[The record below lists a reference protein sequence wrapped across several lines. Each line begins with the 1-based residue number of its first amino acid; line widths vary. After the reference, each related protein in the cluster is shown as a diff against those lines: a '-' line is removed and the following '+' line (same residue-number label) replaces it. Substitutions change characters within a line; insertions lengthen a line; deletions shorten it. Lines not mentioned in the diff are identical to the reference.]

1 MTQVK
6 KRILYVI
13 LSILVVIYIIIA
25 ISFSIMVIR
34 FIHYRNQEKPW
45 DVPSVIW
52 YSEDP
57 KIEIIKDENH
67 CWQGYLIK
75 DEEKIEVNLAWG
87 PEFSYEIYHRDASLP
102 EDEISP
108 DENLLVGSLSYN
120 GEYVTLKIE
129 TDKVY
134 DYKYKEIIL
143 YKRAIEHG
151 EST

>member
-87 PEFSYEIYHRDASLP
+87 PEFSYAIVHRDASLH
-102 EDEISP
+102 
-108 DENLLVGSLSYN
+108 

-151 EST
+151 E

>member
-67 CWQGYLIK
+67 CWQG
-75 DEEKIEVNLAWG
+75 
-87 PEFSYEIYHRDASLP
+87 
-102 EDEISP
+102 
-108 DENLLVGSLSYN
+108 LLDN
-120 GEYVTLKIE
+120 G
-129 TDKVY
+129 
-134 DYKYKEIIL
+134 
-143 YKRAIEHG
+143 
-151 EST
+151 